1 FQAEDGI
8 RDRNVTGVQTCAL
21 PICAIITLLERKPF
35 ESITIQDISS
45 EAMINRGTFYTY
57 YKDKYELIESYQNSM
72 MTDIEQ
78 LLYKNITG
86 SSFKDVDE
94 NNLNNTILKMFQYLK
109 DNRRRVLVIA
119 NILGSGELAKYFSQH
134 MFDFYKVISREF
146 GVELDSEIFTDY
158 LITYITN
165 AHIGILLKWL
175 KGGCEESI
183 EEMAM
188 FIETFTING
197 VFKTV
202 GI

>member
-1 FQAEDGI
+1 MKKDL
-8 RDRNVTGVQTCAL
+8 RVQKTLNA
-21 PICAIITLLERKPF
+21 IDSAIITLLEKKPF

-72 MTDIEQ
+72 MTEIEQ

-94 NNLNNTILKMFQYLK
+94 NDLNNTILKMFQYLK
-109 DNRRRVLVIA
+109 DNRKRVLVIA
-119 NILGSGELAKYFSQH
+119 NSLGSAELATYFSLLL
-134 MFDFYKVISREF
+134 FDFYKVKSREF
-146 GVELDSEIFTDY
+146 GVELDSEVFTDY

-165 AHIGILLKWL
+165 AHMGILLKWL

-183 EEMAM
+183 DEMAM

>member
-1 FQAEDGI
+1 MKKDL
-8 RDRNVTGVQTCAL
+8 RVQKTLHA
-21 PICAIITLLERKPF
+21 IDQAIITLLERKKF

-45 EAMINRGTFYTY
+45 EAMINRGTFYSY
-57 YKDKYELIESYQNSM
+57 YKDKYELIESYQESM
-72 MTDIEQ
+72 MNDIEQ

-86 SSFKDVDE
+86 SSFKDVGEDHLKE
-94 NNLNNTILKMFQYLK
+94 TIVQLFQYLK
-109 DNRRRVLVIA
+109 DNRKRVLVIA
-119 NILGSGELAKYFSQH
+119 NGLGSAVLAKYFSQH
-134 MFDFYKVISREF
+134 MFDFYKVKSKEF

-175 KGGCEESI
+175 KDGCKESI
-183 EEMAM
+183 EDMAM
-188 FIETFTING
+188 FIETFTIKG

>member
-1 FQAEDGI
+1 MKKDL
-8 RDRNVTGVQTCAL
+8 RVQKTLHA
-21 PICAIITLLERKPF
+21 IDQAIIALLQKKPF
-35 ESITIQDISS
+35 ENITIQDISN
-45 EAMINRGTFYTY
+45 EAMINRGTFYSY
-57 YKDKYELIESYQNSM
+57 YKDKYELIESYQESM

-94 NNLNNTILKMFQYLK
+94 QHLQETILQMFQYLK
-109 DNRRRVLVIA
+109 DNRTRVLVIA
-119 NILGSGELAKYFSQH
+119 NSLGPATLAKYFSQH
-134 MFDFYKVISREF
+134 MFNFYKVKSREF

-165 AHIGILLKWL
+165 AHIGIFLKWL

>member
-1 FQAEDGI
+1 MKKDL
-8 RDRNVTGVQTCAL
+8 RVQKTLHA
-21 PICAIITLLERKPF
+21 IDQAIIALLERKNF

-45 EAMINRGTFYTY
+45 EAMINRGTFYSY
-57 YKDKYELIESYQNSM
+57 YKDKYELIESYQESM
-72 MTDIEQ
+72 MNDIEQ

-86 SSFKDVDE
+86 SSFKDVEEDHLKE
-94 NNLNNTILKMFQYLK
+94 TIVQQFQYLK
-109 DNRRRVLVIA
+109 DNRQRVLVIA
-119 NILGSGELAKYFSQH
+119 NGLGSAELAKYFSQH
-134 MFDFYKVISREF
+134 MFEFYKVKSKEF

-175 KGGCEESI
+175 KDGCEESI
-183 EEMAM
+183 EDMAM
-188 FIETFTING
+188 FIETFTIKG

>member
-1 FQAEDGI
+1 MKKDL
-8 RDRNVTGVQTCAL
+8 RVQKTLHA
-21 PICAIITLLERKPF
+21 IDQAIIALLERKSF

-45 EAMINRGTFYTY
+45 EAMINRGTFYSY
-57 YKDKYELIESYQNSM
+57 YKDKYELIESYQESM
-72 MTDIEQ
+72 MHDIEQ

-86 SSFKDVDE
+86 SSFKDVEEDHLME
-94 NNLNNTILKMFQYLK
+94 TIVQLFQYLK
-109 DNRRRVLVIA
+109 DHRKRVLVIA
-119 NILGSGELAKYFSQH
+119 NGLGSAELAKYFSQH
-134 MFDFYKVISREF
+134 MFDFYKVKSKEF

-175 KGGCEESI
+175 KGGCAESI
-183 EEMAM
+183 KDMAM
-188 FIETFTING
+188 FIETFTIKG

>member
-1 FQAEDGI
+1 LKKDL
-8 RDRNVTGVQTCAL
+8 RVQKTLHA
-21 PICAIITLLERKPF
+21 IDQAIIALLQKKSF
-35 ESITIQDISS
+35 ESITIQDISN
-45 EAMINRGTFYTY
+45 EAMINRGTFYSY
-57 YKDKYELIESYQNSM
+57 YKDKYELIESYQESM
-72 MTDIEQ
+72 MSDIEQ

-94 NNLNNTILKMFQYLK
+94 RHLQETILQMFQYLK
-109 DNRRRVLVIA
+109 DNRTRVLVIA
-119 NILGSGELAKYFSQH
+119 NSLGSASLAKYFSQH
-134 MFDFYKVISREF
+134 MFDFYKVKSREF
-146 GVELDSEIFTDY
+146 GVELDSETFTNY

-183 EEMAM
+183 DEMAL

>member
-1 FQAEDGI
+1 MKKDL
-8 RDRNVTGVQTCAL
+8 RVQKTLHA
-21 PICAIITLLERKPF
+21 IDQAIISLLEKKAF

-57 YKDKYELIESYQNSM
+57 YKDKYELIESYQQSM
-72 MTDIEQ
+72 MADIEQ

-86 SSFKDVDE
+86 SSFKD
-94 NNLNNTILKMFQYLK
+94 LNEHDLNQTILKMFQYLK
-109 DNRRRVLVIA
+109 DNRKRVLVIA
-119 NILGSGELAKYFSQH
+119 NSLGSAELATYFSQH
-134 MFDFYKVISREF
+134 MFDFYKVKSREF
-146 GVELDSEIFTDY
+146 GVELDSEVFTDY

-165 AHIGILLKWL
+165 AHMGILLKWL

-183 EEMAM
+183 DEMAM

>member
-1 FQAEDGI
+1 MKKDL
-8 RDRNVTGVQTCAL
+8 RVQKTLNA
-21 PICAIITLLERKPF
+21 IDSAIITLLEKKPF

-94 NNLNNTILKMFQYLK
+94 NDLNNTILKMFQYLK
-109 DNRRRVLVIA
+109 DNRKRVLVIA
-119 NILGSGELAKYFSQH
+119 NSLGSAELAKYFSQH
-134 MFDFYKVISREF
+134 MFDFYKVKSREF